1 MIYFVVD
8 IIALTISSA
17 GVSYTI
23 SRFPSYVWSRKC
35 LLKTT
40 LGCYSEQRLCF
51 MIMGGNLSL
60 MVFIVKGHRSAHSSS
75 KNPRFMKAR

>member
-23 SRFPSYVWSRKC
+23 SRFPLYVWSRKC

-40 LGCYSEQRLCF
+40 MRCYSEQSLCY
-51 MIMGGNLSL
+51 MIMGGNFSL
-60 MVFIVKGHRSAHSSS
+60 VVFIVQGYRSAHSSS
-75 KNPRFMKAR
+75 KNARFMKAR